1 MVRMRP
7 EDVGIGRL
15 FDSVRDA
22 VILADAETQQ
32 IRLWNA
38 AAADMFGYSTSE
50 ALGLRIE
57 SLIPS
62 RLKARHR
69 EGIARYAA
77 TGHGPYVDSHSLLEL
92 PALTKSGEEIS
103 IELSL
108 SPMRDI
114 PGVDGRRFVL
124 AIIRDV
130 TNRKKVEED
139 VRRLNEGLENRVL
152 GRTREL
158 QTALAQRKRVERK
171 LREAEARARMVIEQI
186 PAVTY
191 IQELGYPSITT
202 YVSPQT
208 KTLLGYEPEEC
219 TSDPDHWTKILHPDD
234 KERVLAEDRRTNET
248 GEPFKMEY
256 RQFAK
261 DGSVVWVKDE
271 AVLMRDD
278 EGNPSYWIGVQIDIS
293 ERKKTEEELRYN
305 EERFRSLVQNVSDVI
320 TILEAD
326 GTVRYVSP
334 AIEKVTGYHP
344 EERVGINTFDVVHSD
359 DLERASSIF
368 TEILKTPGEHPPLEF
383 RMLHKDGSWR
393 NLEHVV
399 NNLLHEP
406 IVMGIVVT
414 TRDTTERKRTEDA
427 LREARDRFR
436 SVFDH
441 APIGMARVS
450 LEGRYLQ
457 VNRSLCEI
465 LGRSEDELLATTWQE
480 ITHPDDMAASSAY
493 ARRVVEGEI
502 PRYDLDKRFLRADGH
517 TVWTSLSVSLVRGSE
532 GEPLYFVSKIQ
543 DATERKKAEEE
554 IKEANRHL
562 EELAVL
568 RADFTAMVA
577 HELDTPLAV
586 IRGYAE
592 MLATDALEPA
602 EQSHAPDKILAEAE
616 VLRGLIADVRDATAF
631 EREDFAVEP
640 QQVSVHAL
648 LDTVQCDAALLGNHP
663 LVIENAVDDEQVWAD
678 PNRIHQVLRNLLS
691 NAAKYSP
698 DNAPIELRAKP
709 GKTPGCTRIEVTDY
723 GSGIHP
729 DDVQRV
735 FEKFGRGRDRYG
747 RKIAGVGLG
756 LYLSRRIVRAHGS
769 DLTLSS
775 GPKDGTVFGFNLE
788 TVR

>member
-1 MVRMRP
+1 MRP

-15 FDSVRDA
+15 FHGVRDA

-32 IRLWNA
+32 IRLWNV

-57 SLIPS
+57 ALIPE

-69 EGIARYAA
+69 EGIARYAE
-77 TGHGPYVDSHSLLEL
+77 TGHGAYVDSHNLLEL

-108 SPMRDI
+108 SPMHDI
-114 PGVDGRRFVL
+114 PGVNERRFVL

-130 TNRKKVEED
+130 TERKKAEKEI
-139 VRRLNEGLENRVL
+139 RRLNEGLENRVL
-152 GRTREL
+152 ERTREL
-158 QTALAQRKRVERK
+158 ETALALRKRVENK
-171 LREAEARARMVIEQI
+171 LRDTESRTREVIERI

-191 IQELGYPSITT
+191 IQKLENPSITT
-202 YVSPQT
+202 YVSPQI

-219 TSDPDHWTKILHPDD
+219 ISDPDHWTKILHPDD

-261 DGSVVWVKDE
+261 DGSVVWVRDE
-271 AVLMRDD
+271 ATLMRND
-278 EGNPSYWIGVQIDIS
+278 EGNPSYWIGVQVDIT
-293 ERKKTEEELRYN
+293 ERKKTEEKLRDN

-334 AIEKVTGYHP
+334 TIEKVTGYHP
-344 EERVGINTFDVVHSD
+344 EERVGINTFDVVHPD

-406 IVMGIVVT
+406 TVMGIVVT
-414 TRDTTERKRTEDA
+414 TRDVTERKRAEDA
-427 LREARDRFR
+427 LREVRDRFR

-502 PRYDLDKRFLRADGH
+502 PRYDLDKRFLHADGH
-517 TVWTSLSVSLVRGSE
+517 TDR
-532 GEPLYFVSKIQ
+532 
-543 DATERKKAEEE
+543 AERPSGT
-554 IKEANRHL
+554 
-562 EELAVL
+562 
-568 RADFTAMVA
+568 RA
-577 HELDTPLAV
+577 
-586 IRGYAE
+586 
-592 MLATDALEPA
+592 
-602 EQSHAPDKILAEAE
+602 S
-616 VLRGLIADVRDATAF
+616 
-631 EREDFAVEP
+631 
-640 QQVSVHAL
+640 
-648 LDTVQCDAALLGNHP
+648 
-663 LVIENAVDDEQVWAD
+663 
-678 PNRIHQVLRNLLS
+678 
-691 NAAKYSP
+691 
-698 DNAPIELRAKP
+698 
-709 GKTPGCTRIEVTDY
+709 CT
-723 GSGIHP
+723 
-729 DDVQRV
+729 
-735 FEKFGRGRDRYG
+735 
-747 RKIAGVGLG
+747 
-756 LYLSRRIVRAHGS
+756 
-769 DLTLSS
+769 
-775 GPKDGTVFGFNLE
+775 
-788 TVR
+788 